1 MAGDRQSCR
10 GGVQVWRIP
19 DGTEVAELPIDGG
32 TGVLFSPDGKW
43 LMTTSAPC
51 RLWTVGTW
59 REARQIGGEGRC
71 FSPDGRLVVVQDA
84 SKVLR
89 LVETETGRTLARLES
104 PDLCA
109 VQSATFSPDGSRLVV
124 TTNDGPAVH
133 VWDLRAIRRNLAEMG
148 LDWDAPAYP
157 DDDPA
162 AETAPPLPLKV
173 VVKMGTLDGELK
185 PLLQQSQRFQQAGK
199 IGEAISVLRQAVRL
213 SPDLAEIRNELA
225 WLLVT
230 APEHLRDPAE
240 ALEHARH
247 AIRSAPGEPIYL
259 NTRGVA
265 LYRTARFAQA
275 IETLEKSLE
284 AGKGQFDAFDL
295 FFMAMAHHRL
305 GHHQEA
311 RRCFDRAVR
320 WLREKKNLTEQ
331 HARELAAFRAEAEAV
346 LAGPA
351 IELPADVFASD

>member
-1 MAGDRQSCR
+1 MGPLDDCR
-10 GGVQVWRIP
+10 SVAVSPDGEWLATGSHVAGGVQIWRIT
-19 DGTEVAELPIDGG
+19 DGTEVARLPIDGG
-32 TGVLFSPDGKW
+32 TGVHFSPCGNW
-43 LMTTSAPC
+43 LMTTSVPC
-51 RLWTVGTW
+51 RLWAVGTW

-71 FSPDGRLVVVQDA
+71 FSPDGRLLVVQDA
-84 SKVLR
+84 GKALR
-89 LVETETGRTLARLES
+89 LVGTETGSNGRAARK
-104 PDLCA
+104 PRPA
-109 VQSATFSPDGSRLVV
+109 PVQSATFSPDGTRLVV

-157 DDDPA
+157 ATDPA

-173 VVKMGTLDGELK
+173 VVNMGTLDGELK

-199 IGEAISVLRQAVRL
+199 IGEAISMLRQAVRL
-213 SPDLAEIRNELA
+213 SPELAETRNELA

-259 NTRGVA
+259 NTWGVA

-275 IETLEKSLE
+275 IETLERSLE
-284 AGKGQFDAFDL
+284 AGKGQFDACDL

-305 GHHQEA
+305 GHHQAA
-311 RRCFDRAVR
+311 RRLPRPRF
-320 WLREKKNLTEQ
+320 T
-331 HARELAAFRAEAEAV
+331 LAA
-346 LAGPA
+346 
-351 IELPADVFASD
+351 